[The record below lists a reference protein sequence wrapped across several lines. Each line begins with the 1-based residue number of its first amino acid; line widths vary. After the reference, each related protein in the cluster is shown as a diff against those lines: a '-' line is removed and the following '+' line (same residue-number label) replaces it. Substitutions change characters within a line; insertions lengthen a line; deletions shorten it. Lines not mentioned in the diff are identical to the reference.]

1 MEEDSKHT
9 NKNIEITRQIDAY
22 LKGELSE
29 KEVHELWVKL
39 LKNPELL
46 ELLETEA
53 ALKDI
58 YKEMQSDSWS
68 GIDPDSD
75 DPANYIEEESRRWYS
90 SSKNFIGMTAIAA
103 SIAILITVVFMLQE
117 PDVKNGRELAIYKI
131 AVTRMESPQIQRSE
145 TQQLSPIDSLINL
158 ALQAA
163 FNDNLSEA
171 ERIYHEIIK
180 RFDSE
185 PSIAMAH
192 LNLGIINYNLRNYKK
207 AITNFED
214 ALQVPGI
221 NMLVTEK
228 AYWYMGNAY
237 LNLDN
242 WQKARDAV
250 YQAYVEHGVFRNPA
264 GNLLNAIDERLSN
277 GEKP

>member
-1 MEEDSKHT
+1 MEEGSKHT
-9 NKNIEITRQIDAY
+9 NRNIEITKQIDAY
-22 LKGELSE
+22 LRGELSE
-29 KEVHELWVKL
+29 QEVHEFWVKL
-39 LKNPELL
+39 LKQPKLL

-58 YKEMQSDSWS
+58 YKEKQSAI
-68 GIDPDSD
+68 GPDSEERT
-75 DPANYIEEESRRWYS
+75 NRTEEESRRWYT
-90 SSKNFIGMTAIAA
+90 SSKNFIGVAIAA
-103 SIAILITVVFMLQE
+103 SVAILLSIVFMLQE
-117 PDVKNGRELAIYKI
+117 PEVKKGRELAINKI

-145 TQQLSPIDSLINL
+145 SQQVSPIDSLL
-158 ALQAA
+158 SLGLQAA
-163 FNDNLSEA
+163 FNNNLTEA
-171 ERIYHEIIK
+171 ERIYRAIIK

-207 AITNFED
+207 AITNFEN

-221 NMLVTEK
+221 NILVTEK

-264 GNLLNAIDERLSN
+264 GNLLNTIDERLSE